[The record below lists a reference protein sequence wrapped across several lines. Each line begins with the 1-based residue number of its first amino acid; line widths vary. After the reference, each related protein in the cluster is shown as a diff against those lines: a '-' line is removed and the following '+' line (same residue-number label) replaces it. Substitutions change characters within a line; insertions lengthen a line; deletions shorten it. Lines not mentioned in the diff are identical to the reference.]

1 MIDVRLP
8 RWLGLDFMEKGRIRP
23 SELQLK
29 LECPGVSEVQ
39 MTLPRGAPV
48 PAMHEWLEIYTARG
62 SAGFFRV
69 TNTVKTFTGET
80 TLTLRHAVDTFADS
94 YFDTQGDYE
103 GTVADYM
110 ADIIA
115 AQTARLGGSAPW
127 QLGVVVNGTTS
138 YPVKVNYDRLSD
150 ALSSLLENLPGT
162 QLAYDFTT
170 SPWTI
175 SLIAQPA
182 GVASEFRLGHNL
194 STLEVTYSDADLCTQ
209 LVLQVNAVDV
219 ESSTGMPDI
228 VTPVQVTKTY
238 NNATAQAYWG
248 VVQQYAAIDTH
259 DDLTQH
265 TLPEA
270 DAWAAN
276 YLAKRAEPSVQIEID
291 GDELAAYTFENYD
304 ETHLGQLCRVALPDY
319 DAFFSERV
327 VSITYPDVLGSPTHV
342 TVSLA
347 NEVIK
352 VSGALKA
359 TAKTAKV
366 AAAAAASAGRQAN
379 AAAGL
384 SHWEA
389 IVQDIKLAD
398 DATGITELY
407 ESGIVLDAQ
416 EGVTIYSLAQGF
428 RSDYSAI
435 KVNTEQIALRVR
447 NGQVATQLSVE
458 CGNVSVSGGNLTV
471 GGYVTA
477 EGLVTTMGAFPSYI
491 SATGNVAGLSL
502 SGGTL
507 TLNGETLTSHSIT
520 WNKDGS
526 TSLIMFAG
534 DGNLNL
540 GHYHNITASESGG
553 VITLELGGA
562 TSSNTPATFNIA
574 DTAFYQNGVASAYAQ
589 GVIDGGSSVT
599 VDGIDVELAGS
610 PYFNAQNILVQDIQA
625 TAWHY
630 DGGGDTSP
638 LGSVTVTRSVM
649 SAYTLGYT
657 DGAASV
663 VQRIATDA
671 GSVTLSSSDRG
682 SSVSKTTTV
691 TYDDTNTTPSVPITI
706 DASAVYTAGQNSI
719 QMSKSWNSAT
729 ATISRVTSGGTI
741 NDITVTVSAS
751 AGITYNQSAHTYT
764 ASAQASADGSV
775 RDSDTATS
783 GTDAYD
789 DGRAAIGI
797 TGSWNGATYTA
808 RTTGQS
814 TAHTVSTTLVSH
826 TDYKQGAVIGVPNFT
841 AETIVKGGTSY
852 RLPKTV
858 SSSSYTLQGNRCT
871 TTLYRESGGNYYRY
885 DTPLY
890 FGGSSRTLYTC
901 SNWDTMYE
909 GSSYVC
915 YQPNGTSS
923 YYYQAG
929 SSFTYYTIPT

>member
-8 RWLGLDFMEKGRIRP
+8 RWLGLDFKEKGRIRP

-29 LECPGVSEVQ
+29 LECPGVSEAQV
-39 MTLPRGAPV
+39 TLPRGAPV

-62 SAGFFRV
+62 SAGFFRI

-259 DDLTQH
+259 DDLTQQ

-276 YLAKRAEPSVQIEID
+276 YLAKRAEPFVQIEID

-352 VSGALKA
+352 ASGALKA

-447 NGQVATQLSVE
+447 NGQVATQLAVE
-458 CGNVSVSGGNLTV
+458 CGNVSISGGNLV
-471 GGYVTA
+471 VSGYVQSSSLESEIA
-477 EGLVTTMGAFPSYI
+477 AISEINLHDLVANEAGITTLM
-491 SATGNVAGLSL
+491 AT
-502 SGGTL
+502 TL
-507 TLNGETLTSHSIT
+507 TVLGNTS
-520 WNKDGS
+520 
-526 TSLIMFAG
+526 
-534 DGNLNL
+534 
-540 GHYHNITASESGG
+540 
-553 VITLELGGA
+553 
-562 TSSNTPATFNIA
+562 
-574 DTAFYQNGVASAYAQ
+574 
-589 GVIDGGSSVT
+589 
-599 VDGIDVELAGS
+599 
-610 PYFNAQNILVQDIQA
+610 
-625 TAWHY
+625 
-630 DGGGDTSP
+630 
-638 LGSVTVTRSVM
+638 LGSVTVNGTDLESNAVSSIGPATVDSNTGGVSIPWSYLSGSPGTPVTFNIASTVYFQQAVAAAAAAVTVSGSWATNMFTASASNGQGAVGSFTVGDITSTSVNPNDGHYLTGTVPITLVGGG
-649 SAYTLGYT
+649 STSYTPTVNINATPSYNA
-657 DGAASV
+657 GAS
-663 VQRIATDA
+663 
-671 GSVTLSSSDRG
+671 SVTLSG
-682 SSVSKTTTV
+682 SWDASTRTYTV
-691 TYDDTNTTPSVPITI
+691 T
-706 DASAVYTAGQNSI
+706 ASNGQ
-719 QMSKSWNSAT
+719 
-729 ATISRVTSGGTI
+729 
-741 NDITVTVSAS
+741 
-751 AGITYNQSAHTYT
+751 
-764 ASAQASADGSV
+764 
-775 RDSDTATS
+775 
-783 GTDAYD
+783 
-789 DGRAAIGI
+789 
-797 TGSWNGATYTA
+797 
-808 RTTGQS
+808 
-814 TAHTVSTTLVSH
+814 TVSTTLGVTYVYPRGNSVTLSNYTRTSVDTCGTSH
-826 TDYKQGAVIGVPNFT
+826 RVPLT
-841 AETIVKGGTSY
+841 LSGPHTIVDEDGY
-852 RLPKTV
+852 VWR
-858 SSSSYTLQGNRCT
+858 NM
-871 TTLYRESGGNYYRY
+871 YY
-885 DTPLY
+885 
-890 FGGSSRTLYTC
+890 C
-901 SNWDTMYE
+901 SNWDTLYE
-909 GSSYVC
+909 KK
-915 YQPNGTSS
+915 TS
-923 YYYQAG
+923 YYFDDDGTESTYYQGA
-929 SSFTYYTIPT
+929 SRQTYYTIPS

>member
-1 MIDVRLP
+1 MIEVRLP
-8 RWLGLDFMEKGRIRP
+8 RWLGLDFKEKGRIRP
-23 SELQLK
+23 IDLQLQ
-29 LECPGVSEVQ
+29 LQCPGVSEAQ

-48 PAMHEWLEIYTARG
+48 PAMHEWLEIFTDRG
-62 SAGFFRV
+62 SVGFFRV
-69 TNTVKTFTGET
+69 TNTVKTYTGDT
-80 TLTLRHAVDTFADS
+80 QVTLRHGVDTFADS
-94 YFDTQGDYE
+94 YFAPLGDYV

-150 ALSSLLENLPGT
+150 ALNNLVENIPGT

-170 SPWTI
+170 TPWTL
-175 SLIAQPA
+175 SLIAQPQN
-182 GVASEFRLGHNL
+182 VASEFRLGHNL
-194 STLEVTYSDADLCTQ
+194 STLEVTFSDADLCTQ

-238 NNATAQAYWG
+238 NNATAQAQWG

-259 DDLTQH
+259 DDLTQQ

-291 GDELAAYTFENYD
+291 GEELAAYTFEAYD
-304 ETHLGQLCRVALPDY
+304 ETNLGYLCRVALPDY
-319 DAFFSERV
+319 DAYFSERV
-327 VSITYPDVLGSPTHV
+327 VSITYPDVIGSPTHV

-352 VSGALKA
+352 ASGALKA

-389 IVQDIKLAD
+389 IVQDIKMAD

-407 ESGIVLDAQ
+407 ESGIVVDAQ

-435 KVNTEQIALRVR
+435 KVNSEQIALRVR
-447 NGQVATQLSVE
+447 NGQVATQLSIE
-458 CGNVSVSGGNLTV
+458 CGNVTVSGGNLV
-471 GGYVTA
+471 VDGYILSNELESAIA
-477 EGLVTTMGAFPSYI
+477 ELAYVQMLEMYAHTGTIDSLTT
-491 SATGNVAGLSL
+491 T
-502 SGGTL
+502 
-507 TLNGETLTSHSIT
+507 
-520 WNKDGS
+520 
-526 TSLIMFAG
+526 
-534 DGNLNL
+534 
-540 GHYHNITASESGG
+540 NITALGTTSLGSVTVNGTDLESNAVSAFGTPIATGG
-553 VITLELGGA
+553 TISIPFTYLDG
-562 TSSNTPATFNIA
+562 SSGTPITFNIA

-599 VDGIDVELAGS
+599 VDGIEIELVGS
-610 PYFNAQNILVQDIQA
+610 PYFNAQNVLMQDIQA
-625 TAWHY
+625 KAWHY
-630 DGGGDTSP
+630 DGGGGTSYLGTDTA
-638 LGSVTVTRSVM
+638 TRSVM
-649 SAYTLGYT
+649 PAYNMGYT
-657 DGAASV
+657 AGAASV
-663 VQRIATDA
+663 SQRTAVLASSIQLGQNDTGISNQVTTVSYNDSTNTPNVPIQIDA
-671 GSVTLSSSDRG
+671 SNVYAKGYLVGEASVTLSGAWSG
-682 SSVSKTTTV
+682 SK
-691 TYDDTNTTPSVPITI
+691 
-706 DASAVYTAGQNSI
+706 YT
-719 QMSKSWNSAT
+719 AT
-729 ATISRVTSGGTI
+729 ATNGA
-741 NDITVTVSAS
+741 TVSTGNLAFSGSWGSGTS
-751 AGITYNQSAHTYT
+751 ANLYSFTVK
-764 ASAQASADGSV
+764 DGSTTIIS
-775 RDSDTATS
+775 DSINATARYN
-783 GTDAYD
+783 A
-789 DGRAAIGI
+789 GRAAIGI
-797 TGSWNGATYTA
+797 SGSWNGATYTA
-808 RTTGQS
+808 STTGQD
-814 TAHTVSTTLVSH
+814 TAQTVSTTLVSH
-826 TDYKQGAVIGVPNFT
+826 TDYKQGAVIGIPNYT
-841 AETIVKGGTSY
+841 AETIIKGGTSY

-901 SNWDTMYE
+901 SNFDTMYE

>member
-1 MIDVRLP
+1 MIEVRLP
-8 RWLGLDFMEKGRIRP
+8 RWLGLDFKEKGRIRP
-23 SELQLK
+23 IDLQLQ
-29 LECPGVSEVQ
+29 LQCPGVSEAQ

-48 PAMHEWLEIYTARG
+48 PAMHEWLEIFTDRG
-62 SAGFFRV
+62 SVGFFRV
-69 TNTVKTFTGET
+69 TNTVKTYTGDT
-80 TLTLRHAVDTFADS
+80 QVTLRHGVDTFADS

-150 ALSSLLENLPGT
+150 ALNNLLENIPGT

-170 SPWTI
+170 TPWTL
-175 SLIAQPA
+175 SLIAQPQN
-182 GVASEFRLGHNL
+182 VASEFRLGHNL
-194 STLEVTYSDADLCTQ
+194 STLEVTFSDADLCTQ

-238 NNATAQAYWG
+238 NNTTAQAQWG

-259 DDLTQH
+259 DDLTQQ

-291 GDELAAYTFENYD
+291 GEELAAYTFEAYD
-304 ETHLGQLCRVALPDY
+304 ETNLGYLCRVALPDY
-319 DAFFSERV
+319 DAYFSERV
-327 VSITYPDVLGSPTHV
+327 VSITYPDVIGSPTHV

-352 VSGALKA
+352 ASGALKA

-435 KVNTEQIALRVR
+435 KVNSEQIALRVR
-447 NGQVATQLSVE
+447 NGQVATQLSIE
-458 CGNVSVSGGNLTV
+458 CGNVTVSGGNLV
-471 GGYVTA
+471 VDGYILSSELESAIASLAYVQMLEMYAHT
-477 EGLVTTMGAFPSYI
+477 GTIDNLTT
-491 SATGNVAGLSL
+491 T
-502 SGGTL
+502 
-507 TLNGETLTSHSIT
+507 
-520 WNKDGS
+520 
-526 TSLIMFAG
+526 
-534 DGNLNL
+534 
-540 GHYHNITASESGG
+540 NITALGTTSLGSVTVNGTDLESNAVSAFGTPIATGG
-553 VITLELGGA
+553 TISIPFTYLDG
-562 TSSNTPATFNIA
+562 SSGTPITFNIS

-599 VDGIDVELAGS
+599 VDGIEIELVGS
-610 PYFNAQNILVQDIQA
+610 PYFNAQNVLMQDIQA
-625 TAWHY
+625 KAWHY
-630 DGGGDTSP
+630 DGGGGTSYLGTDTA
-638 LGSVTVTRSVM
+638 TRSVM
-649 SAYTLGYT
+649 PAYNMGYT
-657 DGAASV
+657 DGVASV

-691 TYDDTNTTPSVPITI
+691 TYDDADTTSNVPITI

-719 QMSKSWNSAT
+719 QMLKSWNSAT

-741 NDITVTVSAS
+741 NNITVTVSAS

-808 RTTGQS
+808 RTTGQA
-814 TAHTVSTTLVSH
+814 TAHSVSTTLVSH
-826 TDYKQGAVIGVPNFT
+826 TDYKQGAVVGVPNFT
-841 AETIVKGGTSY
+841 AETIIKGGTSY

-901 SNWDTMYE
+901 SNFDTMYE

>member
-1 MIDVRLP
+1 MIEVRLP
-8 RWLGLDFMEKGRIRP
+8 RWLGLDFKEKGRIRP

-29 LECPGVSEVQ
+29 LECPGVSEAQ

-238 NNATAQAYWG
+238 NNATAQASWG

-259 DDLTQH
+259 DDLTRQ

-352 VSGALKA
+352 ASGALKA

-477 EGLVTTMGAFPSYI
+477 EGLITTMGAFPGYI

-562 TSSNTPATFNIA
+562 TSSNKPATFNIA

-630 DGGGDTSP
+630 DGGGGTSP

-649 SAYTLGYT
+649 SAYTMGYT

-663 VQRIATDA
+663 SQRTAVLASSIQLGQNDTGISNQVTTVSYNDSTNTPNVPIQIDA
-671 GSVTLSSSDRG
+671 SNVYAKGYLVGEASVTLSG
-682 SSVSKTTTV
+682 SWSGSK
-691 TYDDTNTTPSVPITI
+691 
-706 DASAVYTAGQNSI
+706 YTA
-719 QMSKSWNSAT
+719 T
-729 ATISRVTSGGTI
+729 ASNGA
-741 NDITVTVSAS
+741 TVSTGNLAFSGSWGSGTS
-751 AGITYNQSAHTYT
+751 ANLYSFTVK
-764 ASAQASADGSV
+764 DGSTTIIS
-775 RDSDTATS
+775 DSINVTARYN
-783 GTDAYD
+783 A
-789 DGRAAIGI
+789 GRAAIGI
-797 TGSWNGATYTA
+797 TGSWNGATYSA
-808 RTTGQS
+808 STTGQD

-826 TDYKQGAVIGVPNFT
+826 TDYKQGAVIGIPNYT

-890 FGGSSRTLYTC
+890 FGGSSRTLYSC

-915 YQPNGTSS
+915 YQQNGTTS